1 MGAKALTRP
10 LREARTRG
18 SEGGY
23 REDVV
28 AFVVRR
34 EATYYQLDFKESG
47 YDIAAILTR
56 TRIIQV
62 SSSVNVEGMYA
73 MSQLFVESQNWSN
86 VAA

>member
-1 MGAKALTRP
+1 MGAKTLTRP
-10 LREARTRG
+10 LREESTRG

-23 REDVV
+23 KDDVV
-28 AFVVRR
+28 ALVVRR
-34 EATYYQLDFKESG
+34 DATYHQFDFKEGG
-47 YDIAAILTR
+47 YDIATILTR

-86 VAA
+86 VAV